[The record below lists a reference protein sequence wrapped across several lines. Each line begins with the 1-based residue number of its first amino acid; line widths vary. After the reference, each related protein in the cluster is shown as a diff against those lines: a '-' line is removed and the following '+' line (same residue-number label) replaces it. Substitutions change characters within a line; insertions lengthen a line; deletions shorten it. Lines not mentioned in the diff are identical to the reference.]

1 MGRGAGDAARAW
13 QRKAGTMSKRL
24 RRFCVL
30 TFLAAATIALLHGA
44 PVRADSAVPLITRLN
59 DALLGTMKSA
69 SALGYE
75 GRYKKLDPVIRQTF
89 DLSFMTQYS
98 AGRHWRALSEA
109 QKKSLVDAFSRL
121 TVATYADRFDGY
133 SGEKFVV
140 VKEATPR
147 EGNRLVES
155 ELIKSD
161 GEPIKLN
168 YLLRQTQG
176 GWRVI
181 DIFLKGTISE
191 LATKRSEYSSAL
203 SNQGFDGLMAIFEQK
218 ISGLKATKS

>member
-1 MGRGAGDAARAW
+1 MP
-13 QRKAGTMSKRL
+13 KRL
-24 RRFCVL
+24 RRYCVL
-30 TFLAAATIALLHGA
+30 TFLAATTIALLHGA
-44 PVRADSAVPLITRLN
+44 PVRADSAVPLIARLN

-69 SALGYE
+69 SSLGYE

-98 AGRHWRALSEA
+98 AGRHWRQLSEA
-109 QKKSLVDAFSRL
+109 QKKSLVDAFTRL

-161 GEPIKLN
+161 GEPIKLH
-168 YLLRQTQG
+168 YLMRQTQD

-191 LATKRSEYSSAL
+191 LATKRSEYSSTL

-218 ISGLKATKS
+218 ISGLKAAKG

>member
-1 MGRGAGDAARAW
+1 
-13 QRKAGTMSKRL
+13 
-24 RRFCVL
+24 
-30 TFLAAATIALLHGA
+30 
-44 PVRADSAVPLITRLN
+44 
-59 DALLGTMKSA
+59 
-69 SALGYE
+69 
-75 GRYKKLDPVIRQTF
+75 
-89 DLSFMTQYS
+89 MTQYS
-98 AGRHWRALSEA
+98 AGRHWRQLSEA
-109 QKKSLVDAFSRL
+109 QKKSLVEAFSRL

-140 VKEATPR
+140 VREATPR

-168 YLLRQTQG
+168 YLLRQTQE